1 MKPHAKFAQ
10 RVFFFAALYGFLALI
25 PQYFMETKIGRD
37 FPPAITHPEQFY
49 GFLGVAL
56 AWQLAFLLI
65 ARDVLR
71 YRAFMLPAVLE
82 KLAFSVPAIVLYAQ
96 GRVHPVVIGAALMD
110 LVFAALF
117 FAAYRATP
125 KRLLLRADDAG
136 GTRG

>member
-1 MKPHAKFAQ
+1 MKPHPKFAQ

-25 PQYFMETKIGRD
+25 PQYFMEAKIGRD

-65 ARDVLR
+65 ARDVVR

-96 GRVHPVVIGAALMD
+96 GRVHPVVVGAALMD
-110 LVFAALF
+110 LVLAALF
-117 FAAYRATP
+117 FAAYRAT
-125 KRLLLRADDAG
+125 DVAG
-136 GTRG
+136 TKPGVSESA